1 MDGAIDQRAAEMDLQ
16 AGEMAGI
23 RVKGHVNLTLEHFAQ
38 ASADTILFS
47 WRDGRSG
54 GHGDL
59 LDAFRRIGK
68 FREGLGDFRKKA
80 DAILLDQL

>member
-1 MDGAIDQRAAEMDLQ
+1 MDGAIDHRAAEMDLY

-38 ASADTILFS
+38 ASADTLLFS
-47 WRDGRSG
+47 WRYGRSG
-54 GHGDL
+54 GHDEL
-59 LDAFRRIGK
+59 LGAFRRIGK